1 MNALYKIKIDS
12 LFTFLALVLFI
23 IIMIKAPMIY
33 SYFGEEFPLWYRL
46 LIIFG
51 VTLNGMALFIYGTVK
66 VFRCKFGKITDLLP
80 VLLICILLFFISSVI
95 LLNSAVVAS
104 EVNELNQIAIF
115 QYIIFFSLGLF
126 LNKILKYKKVLTIL
140 YWGIVLFW
148 LSNVN
153 EFFLLDLTQSG
164 LKDDSYLIY
173 SDYFA
178 VLALVVVFMKRNSI
192 WLIGYVLVSIVVIY
206 TLNSRS
212 AFVFLTLVLLFFGY
226 LMNNKFYKYSLFL
239 LLTGTIYWIYMYI
252 DLDVLQHMRMFS
264 IFFGVDADV
273 DGSAQARQHLVEIN
287 LKDIK
292 NNWLIGNYGG
302 QYEMFGLAGAYIHN
316 VLSFWRQFG
325 LFTFMGILGLLGIL
339 GMRSFRIIKKRREEG
354 YLLVL
359 FTMYVALGIFL
370 SKSYVYPTLWLLL
383 GFYVY
388 KQMQE
393 KTVLKCKF

>member
-1 MNALYKIKIDS
+1 
-12 LFTFLALVLFI
+12 
-23 IIMIKAPMIY
+23 
-33 SYFGEEFPLWYRL
+33 
-46 LIIFG
+46 
-51 VTLNGMALFIYGTVK
+51 
-66 VFRCKFGKITDLLP
+66 
-80 VLLICILLFFISSVI
+80 
-95 LLNSAVVAS
+95 
-104 EVNELNQIAIF
+104 
-115 QYIIFFSLGLF
+115 
-126 LNKILKYKKVLTIL
+126 
-140 YWGIVLFW
+140 
-148 LSNVN
+148 
-153 EFFLLDLTQSG
+153 
-164 LKDDSYLIY
+164 
-173 SDYFA
+173 
-178 VLALVVVFMKRNSI
+178 
-192 WLIGYVLVSIVVIY
+192 
-206 TLNSRS
+206 
-212 AFVFLTLVLLFFGY
+212 
-226 LMNNKFYKYSLFL
+226 
-239 LLTGTIYWIYMYI
+239 MYI

-339 GMRSFRIIKKRREEG
+339 GMRSFWIIKRRREEG

-370 SKSYVYPTLWLLL
+370 SKSYVYPTLWFLF